1 MNAEGMQYKFTN
13 VFFAFLRV
21 REGGK
26 RLWGFCAVIVFSQGW
41 NTQAVAMQTHATKK
55 KIKKIDLYVGFTL
68 VRNLF
73 MFLFSMLVGLSAQK
87 KNVSIFLHAS
97 VEILEITLS
106 KQSKQAC

>member
-1 MNAEGMQYKFTN
+1 M
-13 VFFAFLRV
+13 
-21 REGGK
+21 
-26 RLWGFCAVIVFSQGW
+26 
-41 NTQAVAMQTHATKK
+41 
-55 KIKKIDLYVGFTL
+55 GFTL